1 METTG
6 LLSFTTAL
14 VYLASLMIAY
24 LSSGDL
30 DKTYK
35 KVGLTLIY
43 ILATWGLLGTI
54 AYMADRQC
62 LPYSGALE
70 CYYEN

>member
-1 METTG
+1 MEPTG
-6 LLSFTTAL
+6 LLSFVLALTYVVTAI
-14 VYLASLMIAY
+14 VAY
-24 LSSGDL
+24 HSYGKLYN
-30 DKTYK
+30 THQ
-35 KVGLTLIY
+35 KVGVTLVC
-43 ILATWGLLGTI
+43 ILAVWGLVGTI